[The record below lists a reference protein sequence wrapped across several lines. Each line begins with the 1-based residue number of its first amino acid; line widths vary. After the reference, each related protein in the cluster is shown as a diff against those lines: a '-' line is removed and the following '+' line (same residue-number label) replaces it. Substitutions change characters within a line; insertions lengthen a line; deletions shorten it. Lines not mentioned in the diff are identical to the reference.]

1 MDKQNNLVA
10 LIYHE
15 YSTCRSWDTKQCV
28 TLVHIDGFHSYF
40 LLTCFAFIYFF
51 TEHMSQWSRI
61 PSHWECRE
69 SYKITMPIRYSIR
82 AIGISAY
89 KKQYKSKLMIYN
101 ILDDLYWT
109 SYTYRDELF
118 SGKAYYICN
127 VLTRNSCPLSV
138 MICNRSLRVSRTDW
152 PNCFKKSL

>member
-1 MDKQNNLVA
+1 MDKQNNSVA

-28 TLVHIDGFHSYF
+28 TLIHIDGFFSYF

-51 TEHMSQWSRI
+51 
-61 PSHWECRE
+61 HWIYVSIVTSSIALCRD

-89 KKQYKSKLMIYN
+89 KKQYKSKLMMYN

>member
-1 MDKQNNLVA
+1 MVTSSIA
-10 LIYHE
+10 L
-15 YSTCRSWDTKQCV
+15 CRD
-28 TLVHIDGFHSYF
+28 
-40 LLTCFAFIYFF
+40 
-51 TEHMSQWSRI
+51 
-61 PSHWECRE
+61 

-89 KKQYKSKLMIYN
+89 KKQYKSKLMMYN

-127 VLTRNSCPLSV
+127 ALTRDICQLSV
-138 MICNRSLRVSRTDW
+138 MICNRSLYISRTA
-152 PNCFKKSL
+152 

>member
-1 MDKQNNLVA
+1 MA

-15 YSTCRSWDTKQCV
+15 YSTRRSWDTKQCV
-28 TLVHIDGFHSYF
+28 TLIHIDGFLSYF

-51 TEHMSQWSRI
+51 TKHMSQWSRNL
-61 PSHWECRE
+61 SHWECKE

-82 AIGISAY
+82 AIEISAY
-89 KKQYKSKLMIYN
+89 MKQSKLMIYN